1 MRIGYGPIQL
11 QIRSF
16 GISQHTKLFWTARQE
31 TFCVLFYMQVDI
43 MYLYQFLFI
52 RHTDLQIAVF
62 LFPCQCKFFLNVNY
76 KIFFCLCTGLN
87 FPSLIELCKV
97 SKLQYA
103 YFYMETIDLLLF
115 FETLLI
121 YLSWYFTNSRE
132 YSENKG
138 RARRRILTFDYD
150 TIYPHLMVRPDHIS
164 WSHKT
169 FMSLM
174 SDIAIKSLSGL
185 ITMS

>member
-1 MRIGYGPIQL
+1 M
-11 QIRSF
+11 
-16 GISQHTKLFWTARQE
+16 
-31 TFCVLFYMQVDI
+31 
-43 MYLYQFLFI
+43 
-52 RHTDLQIAVF
+52 
-62 LFPCQCKFFLNVNY
+62 
-76 KIFFCLCTGLN
+76 N

-103 YFYMETIDLLLF
+103 YLYMETIDLLLF

-174 SDIAIKSLSGL
+174 SDIAIKSLSV
-185 ITMS
+185 